1 MNLKKIDL
9 FVGVNLMLFLI
20 LCVFRYY
27 ARFIEYRGAEHL
39 EEFFI
44 YAAVIIAG
52 VILLWLVF
60 RHYRFDPVILMCLQT
75 GIVMHFCGAFVLI
88 DGGRLYDAHLLGI
101 RYDKY
106 VHFVNAFAA
115 TALIARLFE
124 IQHIALTRVNRVFV
138 LLVVLGLGA
147 IIEIVEYG
155 VVLTVPRNG
164 VGDYD
169 NNLQDLVSNLCGAI
183 GYLVWFAARRRVAGP
198 RPDVVPA
205 PTTNP
210 LVSARLAGDPLRPP
224 GA

>member
-1 MNLKKIDL
+1 MNPRTIDL
-9 FVGVNLMLFLI
+9 FVGVNLVLFLI
-20 LCVFRYY
+20 LCVFRYH

-44 YAAVIIAG
+44 YAG
-52 VILLWLVF
+52 VIVAAVVLLWLVF
-60 RHYRFDPVILMCLQT
+60 RNYRFDPVILMCLQA

-88 DGGRLYDAHLLGI
+88 DGARLYDAHLLGI

-115 TALIARLFE
+115 TALVARLFE
-124 IQHIALTRVNRVFV
+124 IQHIALTRVNLVFV

-147 IIEIVEYG
+147 VIEIVEYG

-169 NNLQDLVSNLCGAI
+169 NNMQDLLSNLCGAI
-183 GYLVWFAARRRVAGP
+183 ASVAALAGRARAGVRNPQPIAASAEAAARLTPVGDQRRQ
-198 RPDVVPA
+198 
-205 PTTNP
+205 
-210 LVSARLAGDPLRPP
+210 
-224 GA
+224 

>member
-1 MNLKKIDL
+1 MNLRKIDL
-9 FVGVNLMLFLI
+9 FVAVNLFLFLV

-27 ARFIEYRGAEHL
+27 ARFVEYRGAEHV

-44 YAAVIIAG
+44 YAAVIVGG
-52 VILLWLVF
+52 VVLLWLVF
-60 RHYRFDPVILMCLQT
+60 RHYQFDPVILMCLQV

-101 RYDKY
+101 RWDKY
-106 VHFVNAFAA
+106 VHFANSFAA

-147 IIEIVEYG
+147 VIEIVEYG

-169 NNLQDLVSNLCGAI
+169 NNLQDLISNLCGAI
-183 GYLVWFAARRRVAGP
+183 ANLAWLAARQHVPQTRTRLTAVAPSADGQPVAAQPP
-198 RPDVVPA
+198 R
-205 PTTNP
+205 
-210 LVSARLAGDPLRPP
+210 LP